1 MHTVQDLIFKSTE
14 FLQRAGIP
22 QPRKEVELLLGHALG
37 LTRVQ
42 VYMEFERPMT
52 DDELGAVR
60 TLLRRRANRE
70 PLAWLV
76 GDVGF
81 HSLDEVRVRAGVLV
95 PRPDTERLV
104 DAALDWLPEGEERFV
119 ADIGTGSG
127 AIALAVAA
135 ARPEVKLYAVDL
147 SEEALACARDNVS
160 AQGLER
166 RIAVLKGSLLD
177 PIPDARPIDLVVS
190 NPPYIRTADID
201 DLEPE
206 VADWEPRL
214 ALDGGPDGLDVYKQL
229 VPLAA
234 ARARVGVLVEIGFDQ
249 GDLVRAIFEEA
260 GLSEVEVLQD
270 LGGRDRVV
278 RGRVAG

>member
-127 AIALAVAA
+127 AIALALAA
-135 ARPEVKLYAVDL
+135 ARPEAKLYAVDL

-260 GLSEVEVLQD
+260 GLLEVEVLQD